1 MTVLLVSVGVVTEA
15 VVVVGVTIVELVSV
29 GDTSVVPV
37 AAIGAVDD
45 VPDAVAVVSFA
56 AGAVPYGD
64 VSVPPVSV
72 FSAASRL
79 HATQRVRQRN
89 TRINLRMEQLSF
101 TERVRQKMGR
111 AADPLALLLIAIA
124 ALRVLATLT
133 VYSATT
139 DEPLHVTCG
148 LQLIQEGRYDF
159 QLENPPLPRVVFA
172 WPLHLAGG
180 RFGGGTE
187 PLEQM
192 RAVFYS
198 TGDYGQA
205 LFAARAGNVL
215 FFTIAAVATWL
226 LARRE
231 LGRGGGALAALLFTT
246 QPVIVGMSG
255 IANLDMAA
263 VAGVALAL
271 LAFSRW
277 LESPTQTRA
286 LVAGLAYG
294 VSIGLKFSNLPFTA
308 AACLA
313 LFLVHSREW
322 RRAATALPLAFLGTL
337 LGIAA
342 TYGFGYV
349 PLSHFWTGVTRIL
362 ELDRSGI
369 HLSYAFGRTTFDGWW
384 WYFPAVVAFK
394 TTLATLL
401 LVFAGALFRRDRVW
415 LGGVAATIAILLP
428 AMPAKLDLGIRYVL
442 PLYVPLTLA
451 AAAAAIAMLR
461 AGRLARVAATLLL
474 AWHCI
479 ASIATHP
486 DSFPYFNELAGREPG
501 RLFVDSN
508 LDWGQDML
516 RLAEVLREVKAPQL
530 ARSMTGLHDYDRLG
544 FPPSR
549 ELDPWVP
556 ANGWTAVSEHMFRML
571 EAKGGYWWLRG
582 VPYRRVGRSIRLY
595 HYQL

>member
-1 MTVLLVSVGVVTEA
+1 
-15 VVVVGVTIVELVSV
+15 
-29 GDTSVVPV
+29 
-37 AAIGAVDD
+37 
-45 VPDAVAVVSFA
+45 
-56 AGAVPYGD
+56 
-64 VSVPPVSV
+64 
-72 FSAASRL
+72 
-79 HATQRVRQRN
+79 
-89 TRINLRMEQLSF
+89 
-101 TERVRQKMGR
+101 MGR
-111 AADPLALLLIAIA
+111 AADPVARLLIAAA
-124 ALRVLATLT
+124 ALRVIATLT
-133 VYSATT
+133 VFSATT
-139 DEPLHVTCG
+139 DEPLHVTSG
-148 LQLIQEGRYDF
+148 LQLVQEGRYDF

-172 WPLHLAGG
+172 WPLQLAGG
-180 RFGGGTE
+180 TFRADLE
-187 PLEQM
+187 PMSQM
-192 RAVFYS
+192 RALFYG
-198 TGDYGQA
+198 TGNYERA
-205 LFAARAGNVL
+205 LFAARIGNVL
-215 FFTIAAVATWL
+215 FFAIAALATWR

-231 LGRGGGALAALLFTT
+231 LGPPGGALAMLLFTT
-246 QPVIVGMSG
+246 QPVILGMSG

-263 VAGVALAL
+263 VAGLALAL

-277 LESPTQTRA
+277 LEVPSQTRA
-286 LVAGLAYG
+286 LVAGLGYG

-313 LFLVHSREW
+313 LFLVHGRHW
-322 RRAATALPLAFLGTL
+322 KRAAIALPIAILGTL

-349 PLSHFWTGVTRIL
+349 PLSHFWTGVSRIF

-384 WYFPAVVAFK
+384 WYFPAALAFK

-401 LVFAGALFRRDRVW
+401 LAAAGALVSRNRTW
-415 LGGVAATIAILLP
+415 LGGVAATFAILIP

-442 PLYVPLTLA
+442 PLYVPLTIA
-451 AAAAAIAMLR
+451 AAAAALAMLR
-461 AGRLARVAATLLL
+461 AGQRSRIAAAVLL
-474 AWHCI
+474 AWQCV

-486 DSFPYFNELAGREPG
+486 DYFPYFNELAGREPG

-516 RLAEVLREVKAPQL
+516 RLRAVLRDVNAPRL

-556 ANGWTAVSEHMFRML
+556 ATGWTAVSEHMVRML
-571 EAKGGYWWLRG
+571 GEKGGYWWLRD

-595 HYQL
+595 HYRYPP

>member
-1 MTVLLVSVGVVTEA
+1 MTVLLVSVGVVTDA
-15 VVVVGVTIVELVSV
+15 VVVVGVTMVELVSV
-29 GDTSVVPV
+29 GETSVVPD
-37 AAIGAVDD
+37 AAIGAVSD
-45 VPDAVAVVSFA
+45 VPLSVAVVSFA
-56 AGAVPYGD
+56 DGAVPYAD

-79 HATQRVRQRN
+79 QPTQRATQST

-101 TERVRQKMGR
+101 AERVRQNMGR
-111 AADPLALLLIAIA
+111 AADPVALLLIAIA
-124 ALRVLATLT
+124 ALRVIATLT
-133 VYSATT
+133 IFSATT

-148 LQLIQEGRYDF
+148 LQLVQEGRYDF

-180 RFGGGTE
+180 RFDAGPE
-187 PLEQM
+187 ALEQM

-198 TGDYGQA
+198 TGNYEQA
-205 LFAARAGNVL
+205 LFVARIGNIL
-215 FFTIAAVATWL
+215 FFVIAALATWR

-231 LGRGGGALAALLFTT
+231 LGPGGGALATLLFTT
-246 QPVIVGMSG
+246 QPVILGMSG

-263 VAGVALAL
+263 VAGLALAL

-277 LESPTQTRA
+277 IEVPAPTRA

-294 VSIGLKFSNLPFTA
+294 VSIGLKFSNLLFTA

-313 LFLVHSREW
+313 LFLVHSRDW
-322 RRAATALPLAFLGTL
+322 RRAARALPLAILGAL
-337 LGIAA
+337 AGIAA

-349 PLSHFWTGVTRIL
+349 PLSHFWTGITRIL
-362 ELDRSGI
+362 DLDRSGI
-369 HLSYAFGRTTFDGWW
+369 HMSYAFGLKTFDGWW
-384 WYFPAVVAFK
+384 WYFPAVLAFK

-415 LGGVAATIAILLP
+415 LGGVAATVAILLP

-442 PLYVPLTLA
+442 PLYVPLTIA
-451 AAAAAIAMLR
+451 AAAAAMTMLSAGKR
-461 AGRLARVAATLLL
+461 ARIAATLLL
-474 AWHCI
+474 VWQCA
-479 ASIATHP
+479 ASLATHP

-516 RLAEVLREVKAPQL
+516 RLRAVLREVNAPHL
-530 ARSMTGLHDYDRLG
+530 ARSMTGLHDFDRLG

-549 ELDPWVP
+549 EIDPWVP
-556 ANGWTAVSEHMFRML
+556 ATGWTAVSEHMFRLL
-571 EAKGGYWWLRG
+571 EEQGGYWWLREL
-582 VPYRRVGRSIRLY
+582 PYRRVGRSIRLY
-595 HYQL
+595 YYSP